1 MRKPQWLALGGLVA
15 SFGLIFVLAAQA
27 QAPRKDG
34 PAPAPV
40 IIQGQGQPSKQQM
53 ANLPL
58 PRRIAAE
65 TKLTEEQVNKV
76 LEALGPA
83 VRDALARGQ
92 QIELP
97 GLGTFRVV
105 RVPQHRDLVNGRPAT
120 ISGVNSVEFL
130 PVGDMVSAANSDNA
144 VPNEVVPPF
153 EYNPLPNQVKG
164 QRVGE
169 VRMPNIRTR

>member
-1 MRKPQWLALGGLVA
+1 MRKAHWLVLGGLAA
-15 SFGLIFVLAAQA
+15 SFGLAFVLAAQA

-34 PAPAPV
+34 PAPPPV
-40 IIQGQGQPSKQQM
+40 ILPGEPARKPI

-58 PRRIAAE
+58 PRRLAAE

-83 VRDALARGQ
+83 VRDALARGE

-130 PVGDMVSAANSDNA
+130 PVGGLVGAANSDNA

-153 EYNPLPNQVKG
+153 EFNPLPNQIKG